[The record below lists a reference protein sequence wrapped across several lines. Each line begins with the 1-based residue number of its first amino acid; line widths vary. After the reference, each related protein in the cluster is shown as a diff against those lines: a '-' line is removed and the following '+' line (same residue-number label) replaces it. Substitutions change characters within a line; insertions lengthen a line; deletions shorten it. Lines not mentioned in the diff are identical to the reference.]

1 MFQLDRH
8 PTQLT
13 LMSATDD
20 LVQHAQDRAAKG
32 RPPAAAR
39 TPRQHLLIVTC
50 MDSRIDNF
58 DLFGLQ
64 VGDAHILR
72 NAGGVVTDDMI
83 RSIAISQRMLGT
95 REIALVHH
103 TDCGMTGVTEDG
115 FKQELERE
123 TGVRPEWSVES
134 FTDPASDVRQSMER
148 LRRSPFLL
156 ERDQLRGFVYDVDS
170 GELNEVT
177 D

>member
-1 MFQLDRH
+1 MDRR
-8 PTQLT
+8 PTQSVA
-13 LMSATDD
+13 MSATDEI
-20 LVQHAQDRAAKG
+20 VSHAHDRAEKG

-39 TPRQHLLIVTC
+39 SPRKHLLIVTC

-58 DLFGLQ
+58 DLFGLA

-83 RSIAISQRMLGT
+83 RSIAISQRKLGT
-95 REIALVHH
+95 REIVLVHH
-103 TDCGMTGVTEDG
+103 TDCGMTGITEDG
-115 FKQELERE
+115 FKQDLERE
-123 TGVRPEWSVES
+123 TGVRPEWAVES
-134 FTDPASDVRQSMER
+134 FTDPAADVRQSMER

-170 GELNEVT
+170 GELIEVGN
-177 D
+177 